1 MLTNKGSIAIVLVAI
16 LSSQPSLIQARGDD
30 ASAARVAE
38 HVVCRALF
46 SGDGTAQVI
55 CYVAFA
61 EGLPSRLF
69 AGPPSEATA
78 FFTLRSDTISGE
90 PIVNGNV
97 VVVLQS
103 AGTYSVYFNSTP
115 HGDWNDPDSFS
126 SGQLVATFKR
136 TPPLLVNVGTMAN
149 AFFSARLLDT
159 NEFVLHGRTFD
170 FRRIVPNRLTW
181 ILTAAANPISGP
193 PGFAAAQAFAGSA
206 LAIGDAAGR

>member
-1 MLTNKGSIAIVLVAI
+1 MS
-16 LSSQPSLIQARGDD
+16 
-30 ASAARVAE
+30 
-38 HVVCRALF
+38 
-46 SGDGTAQVI
+46 
-55 CYVAFA
+55 
-61 EGLPSRLF
+61 
-69 AGPPSEATA
+69 
-78 FFTLRSDTISGE
+78 
-90 PIVNGNV
+90 GNV